1 VIMATRTRGRRAAS
15 KRPRR
20 RPAPGPAE
28 LADLAEAAIL
38 VGRAI
43 CDEFRQRYPA
53 EYAAWWD
60 EAAAT
65 AAECDR
71 LAAFEAHLAA
81 LEARA
86 ADLEVG
92 LRAAGPWPA
101 PAPEG
106 RQ

>member
-1 VIMATRTRGRRAAS
+1 MATRTRSRRRPAA
-15 KRPRR
+15 RARR
-20 RPAPGPAE
+20 RPAPGPRE

-53 EYAAWWD
+53 EYAVWW
-60 EAAAT
+60 EECSAS
-65 AAECDR
+65 AAELDR

-101 PAPEG
+101 RAPEG